1 MTHPQDMSLRE
12 QARAVGSG
20 ELDPE
25 KLLTATLERIEERN
39 SALRAVAATFPR
51 ESMAMLASAPRGRL
65 YGVPVTMKDMYSL
78 PWRGY
83 RNGTVRELGRP
94 SASGAFRRLRDVGAV
109 VVGIDNQHEL
119 GLGSTGLVSAYG
131 VSANPW
137 NHAHLA
143 GGSSGGS
150 AAAVTAKMVGGAIG
164 SDSGGST
171 RLPAAWCGAVG
182 LKVTY
187 GSLPYDGYN
196 GANSSFSG
204 PGVLAR
210 DSADAR
216 LLLEALLARP
226 LPVDDVRTVRVGLV
240 RRPYWEDVDR
250 EVSESCENALADVGL
265 QQRELALPLAE
276 LGPSLLTVRA
286 MAEFGASPPL
296 DLLPQLNPM
305 TRALIHY
312 SALQPAWR
320 LTRAD
325 RVRAGLRRG
334 LAAIFADCDVLAWP
348 TSPGPAPAID
358 SPVFSLPSGPQP
370 VDRANV
376 RQTVLANV
384 TGVPALSVPVAL
396 HQTGLP
402 IGLQLLAPWGEE
414 ALLLNVAQRIEDAV
428 GRTWRPGQK

>member
-1 MTHPQDMSLRE
+1 MCLRE
-12 QARAVGSG
+12 QALAVASG

-25 KLLTATLERIEERN
+25 KLLVATLERIEERN
-39 SALRAVAATFPR
+39 VSLRAVAATFPR
-51 ESMAMLASAPRGRL
+51 ESRAMLARAPRGPL

-94 SASGAFRRLRDVGAV
+94 AASGAFRRLRDAGAV

-137 NHAHLA
+137 NSAHLA

-150 AAAVTAKMVGGAIG
+150 AAAVTARMVGGAIG
-164 SDSGGST
+164 SDSGGSA

-226 LPVDDVRTVRVGLV
+226 LPVEDVRAVRVGLI
-240 RRPYWEDVDR
+240 RRPYWDDLDPT
-250 EVSESCENALADVGL
+250 VSTICESALVTAGFA
-265 QQRELALPLAE
+265 QRELELALAA
-276 LGPSLLTVRA
+276 LGPSLFTVRA
-286 MAEFGASPPL
+286 MAELGVAAPR
-296 DLLPQLNPM
+296 DLLPQLDPM

-320 LTRAD
+320 LGRAD
-325 RVRAGLRRG
+325 RVRAGLRRD
-334 LAAIFADCDVLAWP
+334 LAAVFAECDVLAWP

-358 SPVFSLPSGPQP
+358 EPVFQLPSGPQP
-370 VDRANV
+370 VDRANI
-376 RQTVLANV
+376 RQTVLANLA
-384 TGVPALSVPVAL
+384 GVPAVSVPVGL
-396 HQTGLP
+396 HSSGLP

-414 ALLLNVAQRIEDAV
+414 ALLLNVAQRIEDAT
-428 GRTWRPGQK
+428 GRTWRPGQA